1 MPSWVVPTLKW
12 GGVVLA
18 TVSAI
23 ALIYVQ
29 FIAAAPA
36 PETEVAPNQTL
47 VTLCWVFLVTGIVV
61 TIAAI
66 VVEQRQGP
74 T

>member
-1 MPSWVVPTLKW
+1 
-12 GGVVLA
+12 
-18 TVSAI
+18 
-23 ALIYVQ
+23 VQ